1 MHIVLYDNPEQRVN
15 LYPLSL
21 TRPVGDFRVGT
32 LTIAEKWTRWMNVS
46 VSYLSADYLQLKYP
60 LSITVGDVL
69 IINGGICPD
78 ATLCA
83 ALDGLKVGEKLI
95 ENKQFIAA
103 KTDIRALAEACANDF
118 AAYKPVVY
126 RQAYTAIRYPEDI
139 FLQNG
144 AEIIKDFN
152 LLTKG
157 RTSANISSTVKLLG
171 DAIFLEEGASAE
183 CCTINTLKGPVY
195 IGRNS
200 EIWEGALIRGPFS
213 LGENSQVKL
222 GTKIYSNV
230 TVGPG
235 CRVGGELNTCLIWG
249 NSSKGH
255 EGYFGSGVMGEWC
268 NWGADTN
275 NSNLKNNYKNVKLY
289 HYGTDA
295 YRNTGLQFCG
305 LIMADHAKCAINTA
319 FNTGTVVGVAASIF
333 GGEVPPTFV
342 PDFSWGV
349 GENAG
354 VYELEKMFETAELVF
369 ARRNCKF
376 DPIEASILRK
386 VFEITIKQRNNK
398 I

>member
-1 MHIVLYDNPEQRVN
+1 MHIVLYDYPEQRIN

-21 TRPVGDFRVGT
+21 TRPIGNLRVGT
-32 LTIAEKWTRWMNVS
+32 LTIAEKWEKWMDVS
-46 VSYLSADYLQLKYP
+46 VSYLTADYLQGKYP
-60 LSITVGDVL
+60 LSTTSGEVL
-69 IINGGICPD
+69 IVNGGVCPD
-78 ATLCA
+78 EALCA
-83 ALDGLKVGEKLI
+83 ALERLRIGEKLV
-95 ENKQFIAA
+95 ESKRFIAA
-103 KTDIRALAEACANDF
+103 KADGAHWTKERDF
-118 AAYKPVVY
+118 SDYKPIVY
-126 RQAYTAIRYPEDI
+126 ERAYTSLRYPEDI

-144 AEIIKDFN
+144 SEIVKDFN

-157 RTSANISSTVKLLG
+157 RSSANISSTVSLLG
-171 DAIFLEEGASAE
+171 EAIFIEEGVSAE
-183 CCTINTLKGPVY
+183 FCTINTLKGPVY
-195 IGRNS
+195 LGKNS

-222 GTKIYSNV
+222 GAKIYNNV

-289 HYGTDA
+289 HYGEDA
-295 YRNTGLQFCG
+295 YRDTHMQFCG

-333 GGEVPPTFV
+333 GSEAPPTFV
-342 PDFSWGV
+342 PDFSWGI
-349 GENAG
+349 GKGAS
-354 VYELEKMFETAELVF
+354 VYALEKMFETAELVF

-386 VFEITIKQRNNK
+386 VFQITSKQRNNK